1 MAKFVLREPEKGC
14 LKARLLGRSG
24 WAFRY
29 SGAAPGAELAPAA
42 CLKFS
47 LGPLSQLG
55 SDSDLKARRWS
66 TAGSGMWRTAP
77 VFEEAALWSIREEA
91 DGATLAVTAA
101 WFASILNE
109 WPS

>member
-1 MAKFVLREPEKGC
+1 MLREQEKGG
-14 LKARLLGRSG
+14 LKARPLGRPG
-24 WAFRY
+24 WAFRC

-42 CLKFS
+42 RLKFS
-47 LGPLSQLG
+47 LGPFVPLG

-101 WFASILNE
+101 WFANILNE
-109 WPS
+109 RPS